1 VSASVCLTALSTGRD
16 DPKVT
21 TTEVAEK
28 TMDGIIRND
37 PEVLVDETTQRV
49 RSVLSG
55 PLDLLYPSS

>member
-1 VSASVCLTALSTGRD
+1 M
-16 DPKVT
+16 T

-37 PEVLVDETTQRV
+37 LEVLVDETTRRV
-49 RSVLSG
+49 RSLLSG

>member
-1 VSASVCLTALSTGRD
+1 M
-16 DPKVT
+16 T

-28 TMDGIIRND
+28 TMDGIIRNA